1 MKRRVLDP
9 IFIDGHRLSSRF
21 DVVIGSPMPTQCHS
35 SPVNW
40 EIRGA
45 DRREW
50 NQRSPELFNGGFR
63 IEAKKGYGKIW
74 IAISWRVERDIKEL
88 SVIPREKKKENHSRD
103 AGI

>member
-1 MKRRVLDP
+1 MK
-9 IFIDGHRLSSRF
+9 S
-21 DVVIGSPMPTQCHS
+21 
-35 SPVNW
+35 
-40 EIRGA
+40 EI
-45 DRREW
+45 
-50 NQRSPELFNGGFR
+50 SGGFG